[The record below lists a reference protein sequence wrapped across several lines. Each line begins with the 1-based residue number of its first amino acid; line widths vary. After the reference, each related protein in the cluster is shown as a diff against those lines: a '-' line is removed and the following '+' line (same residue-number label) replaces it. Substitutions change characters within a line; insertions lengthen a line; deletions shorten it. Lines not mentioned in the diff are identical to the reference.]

1 MSEAAKTIAPTQ
13 PLGKS
18 TLSSKGQV
26 TLPKEVRE
34 RLGLKPSDM
43 VVFTE
48 DEQGRVVLTT
58 ALRQLDELHGML
70 KHLAKDRPVSIEE
83 MDEAIGEA
91 ILERHNRSRQP

>member
-1 MSEAAKTIAPTQ
+1 MSEAAKAIAPTQ

-48 DEQGRVVLTT
+48 DEQGRIVLTT
-58 ALRQLDELHGML
+58 ALRQLDELHGMFRH
-70 KHLAKDRPVSIEE
+70 KAKDRPVTIEE

-91 ILERHNRSRQP
+91 IIEEYERSLK